1 MEENQKATTTIK
13 LKTTFK
19 QPANP
24 HANGASQRPAN
35 AKTKPKATVISNKGT
50 IKRLAI
56 RATGAMVPKCHIC
69 KGVIPIHAAV
79 DTDKAPDSHL
89 GKNDN
94 RFSIG
99 AYKITIAATAA
110 KES

>member
-1 MEENQKATTTIK
+1 MTIK
-13 LKTTFK
+13 LKTAFR
-19 QPANP
+19 QPAMP
-24 HANGASQRPAN
+24 HANGADQRPVMAN
-35 AKTKPKATVISNKGT
+35 VKPKATVISNKGT

-79 DTDKAPDSHL
+79 DTDNAQASHL
-89 GKNDN
+89 GQKYNC
-94 RFSIG
+94 FSKG
-99 AYKITIAATAA
+99 VYKIIMAATAA